1 MFKRM
6 RIAASGRT
14 TRDPLDSQIATRVFG
29 YRWVE
34 WNHAFLRGAPL
45 DTPGRFLASPDHA
58 LAHLHVDAASGTEP
72 APDALSLVPPFTTS
86 LDHAFD
92 AAENVGLFGDG
103 DVSLR
108 RTVNGDWCIEAASGG
123 LRVAG
128 PRLASTLCQATI
140 AWLDRSHAA
149 ETT

>member
-86 LDHAFD
+86 LDHAF
-92 AAENVGLFGDG
+92 
-103 DVSLR
+103 
-108 RTVNGDWCIEAASGG
+108 EAASGG